1 MYYFWVKINLNKKKR
16 RKKTGTSGRA
26 SPLFSSLLPEQGSV
40 ASSLRAPRGA
50 PPSPAPGAAAA
61 RLAPGLAPLRSPVF
75 V

>member
-1 MYYFWVKINLNKKKR
+1 MCIISGLKYFLKKKEEKR
-16 RKKTGTSGRA
+16 LGHLTEPALSARSRSPSRGL
-26 SPLFSSLLPEQGSV
+26 SPLGCGRPEV
-40 ASSLRAPRGA
+40 